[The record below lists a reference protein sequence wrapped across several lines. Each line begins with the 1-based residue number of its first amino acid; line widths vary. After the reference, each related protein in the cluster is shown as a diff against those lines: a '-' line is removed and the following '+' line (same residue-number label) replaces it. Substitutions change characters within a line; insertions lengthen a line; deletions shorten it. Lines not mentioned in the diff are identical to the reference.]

1 MFDFSGDRIEDINQY
16 IIPIIK
22 KSPDYLIFRV
32 GTKDTTRNISKKTSA
47 DLLTLKYNI
56 FKQAPGCRI
65 IMSKL
70 IIQHDDGKAKLIS
83 NVNKHLPD
91 LQSGFIE
98 NDSIRAWSVY
108 NIFHRKEY
116 ISSQKVK
123 VDQL

>member
-1 MFDFSGDRIEDINQY
+1 M
-16 IIPIIK
+16 
-22 KSPDYLIFRV
+22 
-32 GTKDTTRNISKKTSA
+32 
-47 DLLTLKYNI
+47 LTLKYNI
-56 FKQAPGCRI
+56 LKQAPDCRI